1 MHFASPD
8 HGDSLKVLYYWDGLR
23 NYEICLTSIKS
34 ISVRRN
40 MRDQAG
46 AQP

>member
-1 MHFASPD
+1 MHFASLN
-8 HGDSLKVLYYWDGLR
+8 HGDSLKVLYYWDELR
-23 NYEICLTSIKS
+23 NYEICLTSMKS